1 MDNKIY
7 VVYNYPSSVINFKVK
22 EQRKL
27 LEEFA
32 NSKNKTKQF
41 FDKLCKGNGLRD
53 KFQDSRVSGWTR
65 PSFPQLI
72 KNCLEENLEK
82 LKQYK
87 QLMQQEQLKKNSQMG
102 MFGSEKTIDNEQTN
116 ESPLKTV
123 LELLQEERQ
132 YWIKFSQV
140 YKKLTDLEKIS
151 IGLSDEIKNLSVE
164 TILLLASKYVKKK
177 EKKKNNEKI
186 VKKKKEKEK
195 EKEKEEN
202 ENEKENEKKEEY
214 EKEKEKKRPKEEN
227 ENQKE
232 EKKEDYQKQK
242 KEEKENENGK
252 LKKEREI
259 PNEENKQPE
268 IQNENE
274 N

>member
-1 MDNKIY
+1 MNMDNKIY
-7 VVYNYPSSVINFKVK
+7 VVYNYPSSIINFKVK

-27 LEEFA
+27 LEDFA

-65 PSFPQLI
+65 PSFQQLI

-82 LKQYK
+82 LKQYR

-102 MFGSEKTIDNEQTN
+102 MFGSEKSTDSEQTK

-132 YWIKFSQV
+132 YWIRFSQV

-164 TILLLASKYVKKK
+164 TILLLASKYVKNK
-177 EKKKNNEKI
+177 EKKKKNNEKNLKKKK
-186 VKKKKEKEK
+186 KKKKEI
-195 EKEKEEN
+195 
-202 ENEKENEKKEEY
+202 ENEKE
-214 EKEKEKKRPKEEN
+214 EEN
-227 ENQKE
+227 
-232 EKKEDYQKQK
+232 KKHEQK
-242 KEEKENENGK
+242 KEEKENEKQKQEEEEKENGK
-252 LKKEREI
+252 LKEEREI
-259 PNEENKQPE
+259 LFKENKQLE

-274 N
+274 NETENEN